1 MSSHDHRAP
10 QRTRGRLAEVVTEV
24 RSADDR
30 TLLVTFASLTHIM
43 HTARTSDRENEFR
56 VQRDQ
61 VEDEILRRMT
71 AR

>member
-1 MSSHDHRAP
+1 MAA
-10 QRTRGRLAEVVTEV
+10 QGRERLLDVVAEVRE
-24 RSADDR
+24 ADDR

-43 HTARTSDRENEFR
+43 HTARTSDREHEFR

-61 VEDEILRRMT
+61 VEDEILRRMA